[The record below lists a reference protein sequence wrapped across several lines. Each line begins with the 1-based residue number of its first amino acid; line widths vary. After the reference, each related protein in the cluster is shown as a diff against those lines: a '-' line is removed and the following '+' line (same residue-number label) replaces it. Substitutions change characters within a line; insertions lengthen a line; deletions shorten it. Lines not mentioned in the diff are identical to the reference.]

1 MTGRGGPRGGRRG
14 WSGPRGFGPGPG
26 GPRARRGDFRLAALL
41 LLREEP
47 RNGYGLMQ
55 AIEERTDGLWRPSP
69 GSVYPAL
76 AQLEDEGLVRVE
88 QEDGRKLFHLTDAGR
103 AHLEERGDVTPPWE
117 AVTAGADGDVRSLMG
132 AFRELAVAMH
142 QVGQAGTPEQVEKA
156 REVLV
161 AARKDLY
168 RVLSGDE

>member
-1 MTGRGGPRGGRRG
+1 MSRGGGRRG
-14 WSGPRGFGPGPG
+14 WGGPRGFGGPGSG

-41 LLREEP
+41 LLAEEP

-88 QEDGRKLFHLTDAGR
+88 EAEGRKLFHLTDAGR
-103 AHLEERGDVTPPWE
+103 RHVEERGDVTPPWE
-117 AVTAGADGDVRSLMG
+117 AVTRNAGEDPRALMHG
-132 AFRELAVAMH
+132 MRDLALALH
-142 QVGQAGTPEQVEKA
+142 QVGQAGTPEQIEQAKA
-156 REVLV
+156 IL
-161 AARKDLY
+161 AQARKDLY
-168 RVLSGDE
+168 RILAGAE